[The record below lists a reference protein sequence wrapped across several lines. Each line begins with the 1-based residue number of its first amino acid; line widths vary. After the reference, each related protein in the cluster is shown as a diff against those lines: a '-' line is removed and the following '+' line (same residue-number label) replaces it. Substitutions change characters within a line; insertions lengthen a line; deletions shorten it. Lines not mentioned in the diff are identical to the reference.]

1 MEEAAVHTADGL
13 AAEPMLLAVVTIAVA
28 LIVAAVLIAREMRS
42 GKEKQLEFEA
52 RSSEAQLN
60 LQREVESKRLD
71 LEEKR
76 EQRKIEEQQHRAQTD
91 AEMMALQRQTIEA
104 SNRSTAAIEAMSR
117 LMDTNNARLDMSQE
131 RSRAMGQQMQDVH
144 ATVHTI
150 DNNVQEIADA
160 LFK

>member
-1 MEEAAVHTADGL
+1 M
-13 AAEPMLLAVVTIAVA
+13 
-28 LIVAAVLIAREMRS
+28 
-42 GKEKQLEFEA
+42 
-52 RSSEAQLN
+52 N

-76 EQRKIEEQQHRAQTD
+76 EQRKIEEQQHRAHTD

-117 LMDTNNARLDMSQE
+117 LMDTNNTRLDMSQE
-131 RSRAMGQQMQDVH
+131 RSRVMGQQMQDVH

>member
-60 LQREVESKRLD
+60 LQREVESTRLD

-76 EQRKIEEQQHRAQTD
+76 EQRK
-91 AEMMALQRQTIEA
+91 IEA

-131 RSRAMGQQMQDVH
+131 RSRVMGQQMQDVH

>member
-1 MEEAAVHTADGL
+1 
-13 AAEPMLLAVVTIAVA
+13 
-28 LIVAAVLIAREMRS
+28 
-42 GKEKQLEFEA
+42 
-52 RSSEAQLN
+52 
-60 LQREVESKRLD
+60 
-71 LEEKR
+71 
-76 EQRKIEEQQHRAQTD
+76 
-91 AEMMALQRQTIEA
+91 MMALQRQTIEA

-131 RSRAMGQQMQDVH
+131 RSRVMGQQMQDVH